1 MERGAGFADRTDA
14 GRRLAVLV
22 RRAVP
27 EVDIVCGIPRGGIVV
42 AAEVAAALHVPLR
55 AVVAR
60 KVGAPAHPE
69 LALGAV
75 GPGGAVVLDRA
86 LARRAGADEAFLKRA
101 VAAARAEVD
110 ARLAALPGVATRAE
124 MAGRTVVVVDDGVAT
139 GATASAIGQ
148 WLATTDATRRIL
160 ALPVAPVDAV
170 APLEADYDD
179 VVVLDTPP
187 QFVSVGQWYR
197 DFRQVT
203 DDEVARQLA

>member
-1 MERGAGFADRTDA
+1 
-14 GRRLAVLV
+14 
-22 RRAVP
+22 
-27 EVDIVCGIPRGGIVV
+27 
-42 AAEVAAALHVPLR
+42 
-55 AVVAR
+55 VAR

-86 LARRAGADEAFLKRA
+86 LARRAGADEAYLERA
-101 VAAARAEVD
+101 VAG
-110 ARLAALPGVATRAE
+110 LAALPGVATRAE

-139 GATASAIGQ
+139 GATASAVGR

-179 VVVLDTPP
+179 VVVLDTPT

-203 DDEVARQLA
+203 DEEVARRLA